1 MIYYTIVVKFV
12 LKILLCYSIPEL
24 RIRCYE
30 KDKDREQIRK
40 KYSYK
45 EVKDVGL
52 IRMLSNLIKAKETLW
67 DNDETIYSCHLQL
80 PGESIPLIK

>member
-1 MIYYTIVVKFV
+1 MD
-12 LKILLCYSIPEL
+12 E
-24 RIRCYE
+24 
-30 KDKDREQIRK
+30 K
-40 KYSYK
+40 KYAYK